1 MSIEEFSTEFDVLL
15 NSYPLD
21 GVDKLICDEYEKSV
35 YLTEAQRNLVISY
48 FTNNAGGTF
57 EKTEEIKK
65 YLVSLVKTYTKED
78 STTGSGISPD
88 SVFFDLPSDYMFIIY
103 EAAVLTD
110 ATLGCLSPYTANIIP
125 ITHDYYYKASNN
137 PFKAPNYRRVF
148 RIDSYESKVELVS
161 KYHISSYFC
170 RYIKNMIPIILTPLD
185 GGLSIEGYTQATTCL
200 LHPALHRAIL
210 ELAVSTAFAAK
221 VKLHQATKQR

>member
-1 MSIEEFSTEFDVLL
+1 MTTREFSNEFDVLYNNIMSNAAPGL
-15 NSYPLD
+15 
-21 GVDKLICDEYEKSV
+21 DEYEKSV

-78 STTGSGISPD
+78 STTGFGISPN

-110 ATLGCLSPYTANIIP
+110 ATLGCSGP
-125 ITHDYYYKASNN
+125 
-137 PFKAPNYRRVF
+137 
-148 RIDSYESKVELVS
+148 
-161 KYHISSYFC
+161 
-170 RYIKNMIPIILTPLD
+170 
-185 GGLSIEGYTQATTCL
+185 
-200 LHPALHRAIL
+200 
-210 ELAVSTAFAAK
+210 
-221 VKLHQATKQR
+221 